1 MPDRYANQLYGL
13 QNLTPLMLALERNVV
28 VCHGGNRR
36 AIVATLIAA
45 GAEVD
50 ASVSPYDWTAFT
62 YALNGGSR
70 SSLLEL
76 LRAGATILPAG
87 VAREPRNEVAF
98 ALLDKIDEA
107 GGFDNFATQRAVPV
121 SILGKIFGA
130 VLPHDAFGTIASFW
144 MPRGGF

>member
-1 MPDRYANQLYGL
+1 
-13 QNLTPLMLALERNVV
+13 MLALQENNWPE
-28 VCHGGNRR
+28 GKRR

-50 ASVSPYDWTAFT
+50 ADVSPFYWTAFT
-62 YALNGGSR
+62 YALNGGLR
-70 SSLLEL
+70 ASLLEL
-76 LRAGATILPAG
+76 LRAGASIRRIN
-87 VAREPRNEVAF
+87 VAREPRNEACF
-98 ALLDKIDEA
+98 ALLDKIDET

-144 MPRGGF
+144 MPRGGY